1 MHSYYHKGGTHVGVC
16 PVPTT
21 FSTLKSDHA
30 LTTTCKQ
37 AEARIFFVESA
48 ASRLQQAAQQPNSS
62 PREDE
67 VPLLDLR
74 RRTKSSKPLDLR
86 RGERTC
92 EDVRGRRRGRGVG
105 GVGAGAGASWLT
117 CSALPPPAP
126 RLRAPKGQSQL
137 IRPNLQVGAR
147 SEVKSLQFQELGW
160 GHPTQ
165 PRTPTRPARGD
176 KDSARAPTLAH
187 ASPAPLHAAK
197 RTHELL
203 TFRCS
208 ESTLSRSRGPVDGR
222 PRKSVTGRGL
232 SK

>member
-1 MHSYYHKGGTHVGVC
+1 M
-16 PVPTT
+16 
-21 FSTLKSDHA
+21 
-30 LTTTCKQ
+30 
-37 AEARIFFVESA
+37 
-48 ASRLQQAAQQPNSS
+48 SRVRPPGCNRLHSS

-137 IRPNLQVGAR
+137 IRPNLRVGAR
-147 SEVKSLQFQELGW
+147 SEVKSLQFQELSRW
-160 GHPTQ
+160 DTAQ
-165 PRTPTRPARGD
+165 PKAPITPTRGD
-176 KDSARAPTLAH
+176 QDSARAPTLAH

-208 ESTLSRSRGPVDGR
+208 ESSRCRSRGPVDGR
-222 PRKSVTGRGL
+222 PRKSAAGRDL

>member
-1 MHSYYHKGGTHVGVC
+1 MRPPGCNKLH
-16 PVPTT
+16 
-21 FSTLKSDHA
+21 
-30 LTTTCKQ
+30 
-37 AEARIFFVESA
+37 
-48 ASRLQQAAQQPNSS
+48 SS
-62 PREDE
+62 PRENE
-67 VPLLDLR
+67 VPLLDLH

-137 IRPNLQVGAR
+137 IRPNLRVGAR

-165 PRTPTRPARGD
+165 PRTPTKPARGD
-176 KDSARAPTLAH
+176 QKRARAPNLAH
-187 ASPAPLHAAK
+187 ASPAPVHDAK

-203 TFRCS
+203 TFGCL
-208 ESTLSRSRGPVDGR
+208 ESSRFRSQGPVDGR
-222 PRKSVTGRGL
+222 PRKSSSGRGL

>member
-1 MHSYYHKGGTHVGVC
+1 MR
-16 PVPTT
+16 PP
-21 FSTLKSDHA
+21 D
-30 LTTTCKQ
+30 CK
-37 AEARIFFVESA
+37 
-48 ASRLQQAAQQPNSS
+48 RLPSS
-62 PREDE
+62 PRKDE

-74 RRTKSSKPLDLR
+74 RRTKSRSPLDLR

-176 KDSARAPTLAH
+176 QERARAPNLAH
-187 ASPAPLHAAK
+187 ASPAPVHAAK
-197 RTHELL
+197 RAIKQL
-203 TFRCS
+203 TFGCL
-208 ESTLSRSRGPVDGR
+208 ESSRSRSPGPVDGR
-222 PRKSVTGRGL
+222 PRKSSNGRGL
-232 SK
+232 PK